1 MEITLESVIS
11 LISLFIGGSGL
22 GALFTWRYAKRVEK
36 AKVVAVEAEA
46 EKAKVDVERERV
58 AVALEKQN
66 YYQQMAKDLADDRDK
81 WKQSSDEWRD
91 IAKKMETEVSQM
103 KKDQLA
109 HDIDND
115 RKFSKLECRVESM
128 SHFVCGDL
136 GCKMRQR
143 VSINE
148 ISPDYGKNQVD

>member
-1 MEITLESVIS
+1 MFGMEITLESVIS
-11 LISLFIGGSGL
+11 LVSLFISGSGL

-36 AKVVAVEAEA
+36 AKVVAAEAEA
-46 EKAKVDVERERV
+46 EKAKVEVERERV

-91 IAKKMETEVSQM
+91 IAKKMETEVAQM

-115 RKFSKLECRVESM
+115 RKFSKLERRVENM
-128 SHFVCGDL
+128 SPFMCADL
-136 GCKMRQR
+136 TCKMRQR
-143 VSINE
+143 VTIND
-148 ISPDYGKNQVD
+148 IS

>member
-1 MEITLESVIS
+1 MFGMEITLESVIS

-36 AKVVAVEAEA
+36 AKVVAAEAEA

-91 IAKKMETEVSQM
+91 IAMKMETEVSQM

-115 RKFSKLECRVESM
+115 RKFSKLERRVESM
-128 SHFVCGDL
+128 SPFMCADL
-136 GCKMRQR
+136 SCKMRQH
-143 VSINE
+143 VAINE
-148 ISPDYGKNQVD
+148 IQ

>member
-36 AKVVAVEAEA
+36 AKVVAAEAEA

-115 RKFSKLECRVESM
+115 RKFSKLERRVESM
-128 SHFVCGDL
+128 SPFVCGDL
-136 GCKMRQR
+136 GCKMRQL

-148 ISPDYGKNQVD
+148 ISPDYGKNQVN